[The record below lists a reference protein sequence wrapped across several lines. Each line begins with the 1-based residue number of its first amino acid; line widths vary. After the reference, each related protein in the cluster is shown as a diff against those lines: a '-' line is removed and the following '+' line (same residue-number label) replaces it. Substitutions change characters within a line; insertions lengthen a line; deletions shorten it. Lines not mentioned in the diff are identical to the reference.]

1 VSPFED
7 VLFFRPRPH
16 SLDRRIPPLSL
27 RTHGYL
33 RKLVF
38 NLHQTILR
46 LLTLFT
52 NSSYGVH
59 VYQTGPVYTKVP
71 LPMDV
76 YLTSLVHEAYSI
88 TYLRLTEAP
97 VQVPN
102 LNRLP
107 HRRMPAERSATTP
120 TKRIYRELVCLNTIT
135 ICGYPRA
142 RQIQPFIYPIA
153 DDDHNNILDSFPTY
167 EIPTRSLATVLDQ
180 LLRLDA
186 CMGTTWTVGT

>member
-1 VSPFED
+1 MIERCSCINIYICSWYWRLVSPFED

-33 RKLVF
+33 
-38 NLHQTILR
+38 LR
-46 LLTLFT
+46 MEYL
-52 NSSYGVH
+52 
-59 VYQTGPVYTKVP
+59 YTKP
-71 LPMDV
+71 GLYIRRYPFRWM
-76 YLTSLVHEAYSI
+76 YNLTSLVHEAYSI
-88 TYLRLTEAP
+88 IYLRLTEAL

-102 LNRLP
+102 LNRFP
-107 HRRMPAERSATTP
+107 QRRMPAERSATTP
-120 TKRIYRELVCLNTIT
+120 SKRI
-135 ICGYPRA
+135 
-142 RQIQPFIYPIA
+142 
-153 DDDHNNILDSFPTY
+153 HLDSIPTY

>member
-1 VSPFED
+1 MIERY

-16 SLDRRIPPLSL
+16 SLDRRIPPLSP

-33 RKLVF
+33 GKLVF

-52 NSSYGVH
+52 NSSYGVY

-76 YLTSLVHEAYSI
+76 YLISLVHEAYLI
-88 TYLRLTEAP
+88 IYLRLTEAL

-102 LNRLP
+102 LNRFP
-107 HRRMPAERSATTP
+107 QRRMPAERSATTP
-120 TKRIYRELVCLNTIT
+120 SKRI
-135 ICGYPRA
+135 
-142 RQIQPFIYPIA
+142 
-153 DDDHNNILDSFPTY
+153 HLDSIPTY